1 MDKKIE
7 SIKAN
12 HLVSEKSPYL
22 LQHAYNPVNWYPWG
36 KDAFKKAK
44 TEDKPVFLSI
54 GYSTCHW
61 CHVMEKE
68 SFEDTEV
75 ANILNDTFICIKVD
89 REERPDIDKIYMKYC
104 QMLTG
109 SGGWPLTI
117 IMVPDK
123 KPFFAATYIPKNNKY
138 GITGMLSLIPLIKDL
153 WLNRRSEIIDNSKK
167 IAGLY
172 MSADTQ
178 KSGGVFDSSILDITF
193 DRLAQLFDIS
203 NGGFGT
209 APKFPTMHHLYFLL
223 RYHKRTKNE
232 YALNMVEK
240 TINDLRSGGIWDHI
254 GFGFHRYSTDEK
266 WIVPH
271 FEKMLYD
278 QAQISIACIEA
289 YQVTME
295 EKYKDIAQDIFSY
308 ILRDM
313 TSENGGFYSAEDADS
328 EGIEGKFYTWT
339 KNDIKKLFNDKD
351 SGLIIDVFN
360 VGISNLESGSVL
372 YIDKPLN
379 DISAKYGMSLKD
391 LDSFLQSSIK
401 KMCISRNKRI
411 HPFKDDK
418 ILTDW
423 NGLMISALSLGARV
437 FNNSSYQN
445 AAVAAADF
453 ILDNL
458 ITEEGNLLHRYRDG
472 QPAIAA
478 NLDDYSF
485 FIMGLIE
492 LYQATFNISYL
503 KTAIKLNKYMLE
515 NFWDEK
521 AGGFYFTH
529 QNSELNEFAQKDT
542 YDGAIPSG
550 NSIAL
555 LNLIKLGRITGDS
568 LFEDKALEVIKAF
581 SGTVNKAPEAYTQF
595 ISSYDFLLGPTYE
608 IVIAG
613 DKNSRQVKQ
622 ILNDINSVFAPNKVV
637 VLKQPGNEGNQLSAI
652 APYLSSMGM
661 INEKPAIYACSNYTC
676 KAPISEVDGL
686 IKLLTLKH

>member
-1 MDKKIE
+1 MEKEKK
-7 SIKAN
+7 SDGIKAN
-12 HLVSEKSPYL
+12 HLVTEKSPYL

-36 KDAFKKAK
+36 KNAFKKAE

-68 SFEDTEV
+68 SFEDTTV
-75 ANILNDTFICIKVD
+75 ANLLNTAFVCIKVD

-117 IMVPDK
+117 IMAPDK
-123 KPFFAATYIPKNNKY
+123 KPFFAGTYIPKNNKY
-138 GITGMLSLIPLIKDL
+138 GRTGMLSLIPQIKEL
-153 WLNRRSEIIDNSKK
+153 WLNRRSEIIESSEK
-167 IAGLY
+167 ITGLFL
-172 MSADTQ
+172 SQDTQ
-178 KSGGVFDSSILDITF
+178 KKGEVIDSSILDITF

-209 APKFPTMHHLYFLL
+209 SPKFPTMHHLSFLL
-223 RYHKRTKNE
+223 RYYKRTKNE

-240 TINDLRSGGIWDHI
+240 TINALRSGGIWDHI

-289 YQVTME
+289 YQATKDK
-295 EKYKDIAQDIFSY
+295 KYKDIAQDIFTY
-308 ILRDM
+308 LLRDM

-339 KNDIKKLFNDKD
+339 KSDIKKIFNDKD
-351 SGLIIDVFN
+351 SALIIDVFN
-360 VGISNLESGSVL
+360 VGVSNLESGSVL
-372 YIDKPLN
+372 YINKPLQ
-379 DISAKYGMSLKD
+379 DIASRYGMSLKD
-391 LDSFLQSSIK
+391 LDSFLKSSIK
-401 KMCISRNKRI
+401 KLFILRDKRVY
-411 HPFKDDK
+411 PFKDDK

-423 NGLMISALSLGARV
+423 NGLMISAFSMGARTL
-437 FNNSSYQN
+437 NNSTYKE
-445 AAVAAADF
+445 AAITAADF
-453 ILDNL
+453 IINHL
-458 ITEEGNLLHRYRDG
+458 ITEDGALLHRYRDG
-472 QPAIAA
+472 QSAVAA

-492 LYQATFNISYL
+492 LYQTTFNISYI
-503 KTAIKLNKYMLE
+503 KTAIKLNKYMIE

-521 AGGFYFTH
+521 SGGFYFT
-529 QNSELNEFAQKDT
+529 QKNSELEEFRQKDI

-555 LNLIKLGRITGDS
+555 LNLIKLGRITAER
-568 LFEDKALEVIKAF
+568 LLEDKALEIIKAF
-581 SGTVNKAPEAYTQF
+581 SGTVKKSPEAYTQF
-595 ISSYDFLLGPTYE
+595 ISSYDFLLGPSYE

-613 DKNSRQVKQ
+613 DKNSEQVKQ
-622 ILNDINSVFAPNKVV
+622 ILNDINSVFAPNKVII
-637 VLKQPGNEGNQLSAI
+637 LKPPGNEGNELSAI
-652 APYLSSMGM
+652 APYLKTMVM
-661 INEKPAIYACSNYTC
+661 LNEKPAIYACSNYAC
-676 KAPISEVDGL
+676 KAPTSEVGNL
-686 IKLLTLKH
+686 IKLLT